1 MEKKQTSVDMKNLI
15 VKLWKEKK
23 CIRAIAE
30 IVKKTR
36 STVHYIINAY
46 KKHGFLQ
53 RPNGSGR
60 PRKIYSSQTERR
72 ILRFVK
78 EDPKIS
84 AVKIARELKKESI
97 VNVHPQ
103 TIRNF
108 LHSKE
113 YRAYAPRKK
122 PYLSARNV
130 KKRLEYAKHYIGKPK
145 DFWKSVIFTDES
157 KFNLFGSDGRRFVW
171 RKEGT
176 ALKSANIKAT
186 VKHGGGSVMVW
197 GAMAANGVGVLLN
210 LVFIE
215 GKMDKMVYLNILKEN
230 LPDTAEKLD
239 LNRNYSVVQDNDPK
253 HNARIVKEWLLYNVQ
268 KVLPHPPQSPD
279 LNPIEHLW
287 AFMEK
292 KLREKEIKNKNELK
306 STLRNIWDSVPT
318 DFTEKLVLSMN
329 KRLEAVIA
337 ARGHHTKY

>member
-1 MEKKQTSVDMKNLI
+1 METNQTSIDMKNLI

-23 CIRAIAE
+23 SIRDIAE
-30 IVKKTR
+30 IVKKPH
-36 STVHYIINAY
+36 STVHYVINNY
-46 KKHGFLQ
+46 KRYGFFH

-60 PRKIYSSQTERR
+60 PKKISSPQLERR

-78 EDPKIS
+78 ENPTIS
-84 AVKIARELKKESI
+84 AVKIARELKETSV

-103 TIRNF
+103 TVRNVF
-108 LHSKE
+108 HSKE

-130 KKRLEYAKHYIGKPK
+130 KKRLEYAKYYIAKSQ

-176 ALKSANIKAT
+176 ALKSANIKVT

-197 GAMAANGVGVLLN
+197 GAMAASGVGN
-210 LVFIE
+210 LVFID
-215 GKMDKMVYLNILKEN
+215 GTMDKMVYLNILKQN
-230 LPDTAEKLD
+230 VPGTAVKLN
-239 LNRNYSVVQDNDPK
+239 LNRNFSFVQDNDPK

-292 KLREKEIKNKNELK
+292 KLREKKIKNKNELK
-306 STLRNIWDSVPT
+306 SALQNIWDSVPT

-337 ARGHHTKY
+337 AKGYHTKY